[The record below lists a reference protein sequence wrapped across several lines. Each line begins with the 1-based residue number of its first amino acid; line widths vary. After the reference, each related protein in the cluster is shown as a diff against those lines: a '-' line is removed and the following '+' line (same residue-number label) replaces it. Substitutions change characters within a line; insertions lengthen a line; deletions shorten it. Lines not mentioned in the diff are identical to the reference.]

1 MYLVSA
7 DKYHNISQ
15 TPPPP
20 PSPPSYVKTK
30 KKSRRL
36 PLKNGGN
43 ILMINK
49 SGFLKGS
56 RKLISSEKY

>member
-15 TPPPP
+15 TPPP

-36 PLKNGGN
+36 PIKNGGN
-43 ILMINK
+43 ILMINA

-56 RKLISSEKY
+56 WKLISSEGH